1 MAYTSYESTKPSFV
15 STDWPVIIMHG
26 LLGSKANWNAM
37 SKMLHNKTN
46 RKVSN
51 RTTLSVSYVYVC
63 DMFLFVSD
71 LIPLHTVYVLDI
83 CSGCT

>member
-1 MAYTSYESTKPSFV
+1 M

-46 RKVSN
+46 RKVSHCSSLSDELSHDCFCVRFN
-51 RTTLSVSYVYVC
+51 CLTLC
-63 DMFLFVSD
+63 MF
-71 LIPLHTVYVLDI
+71 
-83 CSGCT
+83 

>member
-1 MAYTSYESTKPSFV
+1 M

-46 RKVSN
+46 RKVSHHFS
-51 RTTLSVSYVYVC
+51 LSVE
-63 DMFLFVSD
+63 L
-71 LIPLHTVYVLDI
+71 
-83 CSGCT
+83 

>member
-1 MAYTSYESTKPSFV
+1 M

-46 RKVSN
+46 RKVSHHSS
-51 RTTLSVSYVYVC
+51 LS
-63 DMFLFVSD
+63 DEL
-71 LIPLHTVYVLDI
+71 
-83 CSGCT
+83 